1 MEEVRTITIPCSVKS
16 IPEAKH
22 FVLGIVE
29 ERNIPMELSFKL
41 ELSLDEAVMNAI
53 DHGSALK
60 EDNVVEI
67 SCLANEKRFIVMIKD
82 FGGKAFNPEYFEKLA
97 AKKTWG
103 EGGRGIQLITSM
115 MDEVM
120 YLFNPGRSTTL
131 LMAIH
136 LDKPPEDL
144 ASLAPPDL
152 SLFDTL

>member
-1 MEEVRTITIPCSVKS
+1 MEDVRKISIPCSIKS
-16 IPEAKH
+16 IPEAKK
-22 FVLGIVE
+22 FVMGIAE
-29 ERNIPMELSFKL
+29 EANIPMEMGFKL

-60 EDNVVEI
+60 DDQVVEI
-67 SCLANEKRFIVMIKD
+67 ACLANTNRFIVMITD
-82 FGGKAFNPEYFEKLA
+82 YGGKPFNPEYFEKLA

-131 LMAIH
+131 MMAMH

-144 ASLAPPDL
+144 SNLGPPDL
-152 SLFDTL
+152 SLFGDL